1 MCVSVE
7 SACGGGEIAR
17 FEWDWVFVE
26 LARLIKSFFFS
37 LGVLGNVSESF

>member
-26 LARLIKSFFFS
+26 LACLIKSFFFF
-37 LGVLGNVSESF
+37 GVLGNVSESF